1 MVWNPWFNSFLC
13 RFGIENVIYKD
24 NKLQLSIQNNGS
36 LPVPIKI
43 IITYEDNTTKSYI
56 NSHGVERQE
65 GMELQ
70 SIIYQKIIKI
80 KLGDRNIPDA
90 FPDDNYYVIK

>member
-1 MVWNPWFNSFLC
+1 LK
-13 RFGIENVIYKD
+13 NVVYKD

-43 IITYEDNTTKSYI
+43 IITYEDNTTEIVYQTAKVWKDKKEWNYS
-56 NSHGVERQE
+56 
-65 GMELQ
+65 Q
-70 SIIYQKIIKI
+70 SFTKRIIKI

>member
-1 MVWNPWFNSFLC
+1 LK
-13 RFGIENVIYKD
+13 NVIYKD
-24 NKLQLSIQNNGS
+24 NKLQFSIQNNGS

-43 IITYEDNTTKSYI
+43 IITYEDNTTEIVYQTAMVWKDKKEWNY
-56 NSHGVERQE
+56 N
-65 GMELQ
+65 Q
-70 SIIYQKIIKI
+70 SFTKKIIKI